1 LPPLKKVKSIDL
13 KVAKEKV
20 SNSYD
25 EDGVTIF
32 ARNFRKL
39 MNSKKFRNK
48 NVKFFDNSK
57 GDPKGT
63 D

>member
-1 LPPLKKVKSIDL
+1 M
-13 KVAKEKV
+13 
-20 SNSYD
+20 
-25 EDGVTIF
+25 F

-48 NVKFFDNSK
+48 NIKFFDNSK